1 MIKLSMKK
9 GPISSEMN
17 HFIVLTNNSGLNDLI
32 KTSLEKRETDLNFSG
47 IKALDS
53 ATPVSSKISL
63 IVSYKFLT

>member
-1 MIKLSMKK
+1 
-9 GPISSEMN
+9 MN
-17 HFIVLTNNSGLNDLI
+17 HFIILTNNSGLNDLT

-63 IVSYKFLT
+63 IVSYKFVT